1 MRSRRTLDV
10 SHLRLSELLI
20 QRQED
25 VDGMQ
30 EDANQLEFGD
40 SDTVGRNLVF
50 EDVNLGECFEMQSHY
65 TQDSF
70 V

>member
-25 VDGMQ
+25 VDGIQ
-30 EDANQLEFGD
+30 EDVNQLEFGD
-40 SDTVGRNLVF
+40 SDTVEKNLVF
-50 EDVNLGECFEMQSHY
+50 EDVNLGECFEMQSNY